1 MDWVLGLLL
10 VAVAVMGVAYAKG
23 TYLSYRTGAG
33 MFKNSDDNLD
43 EKEDFVDKEYY
54 DENKGFFK

>member
-10 VAVAVMGVAYAKG
+10 VAVAVMGVAYVKG
-23 TYLSYRTGAG
+23 NNLNYRTGAG
-33 MFKNSDDNLD
+33 MFKNSDDNLN